1 MNELILSKLEAGQI
15 KGPCTAMKATA
26 GTDIA
31 DSTAALAMD
40 DTYVNK
46 VTFSALDGA
55 AKTVTLPA
63 FTNTG
68 DLVVII
74 QKVDL
79 VGSGV
84 LTIDCAGTQS
94 FDTGS
99 YAKYHG
105 ASNVNKMDI
114 ATAGETSLVITG
126 AATNS
131 GAGIGTTVKA
141 TYLGDDKI
149 LLEAQGVNLGNGSDA
164 FAFAS

>member
-1 MNELILSKLEAGQI
+1 MNDLILSSLKVASG
-15 KGPCTAMKATA
+15 KGSMTNMEATA

-40 DTYVNK
+40 ATYLNK

-63 FTNTG
+63 FTHTG
-68 DLVVII
+68 DTVIII

-84 LTIDCAGTQS
+84 LTIDCAGSQS

-141 TYLGDDKI
+141 TYLGSDKI
-149 LLEAQGVNLGNGSDA
+149 LIEAQGVNLGNGSDA
-164 FAFAS
+164 FAFAA